1 MKYRKA
7 FFVRKLPGMDEEA
20 LSFLCETSI
29 FLTLGSEGYGSQEDT
44 MRKKLKSRI
53 FDPAQDVIVPS
64 GPSWIN
70 LLLGLVLAELWSG
83 SWINFAIYNR
93 KSNRYTVVS
102 KKVGHANTQ

>member
-7 FFVRKLPGMDEEA
+7 FFVRKLPGLHEEA
-20 LSFLCETSI
+20 LSSLCETSV

-44 MRKKLKSRI
+44 MRKKLKSQS
-53 FDPAQDVIVPS
+53 FNPVQDVIVPS

-93 KSNRYTVVS
+93 KSNCYKIVRR
-102 KKVGHANTQ
+102 KVGNANTQ